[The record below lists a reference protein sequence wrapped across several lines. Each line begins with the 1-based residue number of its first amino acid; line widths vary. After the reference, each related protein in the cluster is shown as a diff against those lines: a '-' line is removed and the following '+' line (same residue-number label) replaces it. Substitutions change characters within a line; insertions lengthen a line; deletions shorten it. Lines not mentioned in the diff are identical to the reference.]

1 MREYYDALAVHVS
14 NWFRRTRRI
23 FRAQIYDTG
32 FSLAVSFVKYEVDFG
47 LSLAIISLIS
57 INFVVACILLSG
69 LNAVNNQ
76 QVNTVKYRKG
86 VNIRWSF

>member
-1 MREYYDALAVHVS
+1 MFYGPA
-14 NWFRRTRRI
+14 
-23 FRAQIYDTG
+23 YDTS

-47 LSLAIISLIS
+47 LSLTIISLIS

-69 LNAVNNQ
+69 LNAI
-76 QVNTVKYRKG
+76 TFIDRTKSGKG